1 MKRIIIFMLV
11 MSVSLAMA
19 VGQHRP
25 QRLRLTG
32 GNWGEFSPSVVITPH
47 PGWPRSL
54 PSDIWWPGPCRVVV
68 ADLDGDKKE
77 ELMILVQREESGFF
91 ILNEDGTI
99 RMEYII
105 PLPLYESFSV
115 ADLDNDGKQEIVLLI
130 RKHPFK
136 LSLAILNGAGNIMI
150 QKEMS
155 DYLYRVIP
163 PVIAD
168 IEGDGKLEIILKES
182 IPGDI
187 NVIVLDNKGEITA
200 GWPFHRVEN
209 VGSTVECYHIVG
221 NFDDDRDLEIVV
233 PVWYYDGNDN
243 WFTFIKIYNR
253 DGTILPGWGN
263 FSIPDLIYTPV
274 SVDINQDG
282 YDEIICNDFSGY
294 MHILNRNGQVLFNKN
309 YDKTYGTPAVGD
321 LNNDGILEIVFTT
334 YGGGDSLM
342 AVDMAGN
349 ELFKVELFSPTR
361 FSPVIGDI
369 DGDRFPDVVVA
380 SLWDVN
386 AVNYRGEMIAGF
398 PLEITKSDRAPSPT
412 ITDLDNDGKIEI
424 VASTDSMDSL
434 EDPIIYV
441 WDLDTPYDP
450 LNMPWPMYQH
460 DVGHSGRYVERSHIL
475 PPSDI
480 TLLRQINRSL
490 FRKEAYHTFTW
501 AANPRNRKQYDIAE
515 YRIYR
520 RKDEEGD
527 DQYRLLTALPVDT
540 FTYEDGPLDYTRKY
554 VYVFTSVDVNGDEG
568 LRSVPLS
575 HEVPYGASR

>member
-1 MKRIIIFMLV
+1 
-11 MSVSLAMA
+11 
-19 VGQHRP
+19 
-25 QRLRLTG
+25 
-32 GNWGEFSPSVVITPH
+32 
-47 PGWPRSL
+47 
-54 PSDIWWPGPCRVVV
+54 
-68 ADLDGDKKE
+68 
-77 ELMILVQREESGFF
+77 
-91 ILNEDGTI
+91 
-99 RMEYII
+99 
-105 PLPLYESFSV
+105 
-115 ADLDNDGKQEIVLLI
+115 
-130 RKHPFK
+130 
-136 LSLAILNGAGNIMI
+136 
-150 QKEMS
+150 MS

-168 IEGDGKLEIILKES
+168 INGDGKLEIILKES

-187 NVIVLDNKGEITA
+187 NVIVLDNQGDIIA

-233 PVWYYDGNDN
+233 PVWYGEGSERY
-243 WFTFIKIYNR
+243 TFIKVYNP
-253 DGTILPGWGN
+253 DGTLLPGWAN
-263 FSIPDLIYTPV
+263 FFIPALMYTPIA
-274 SVDINQDG
+274 VDINHDG
-282 YDEIICNDFSGY
+282 YDEIICNDWYGY
-294 MHILNRNGQVLFNKN
+294 MYIIDRNGQVLLSKE
-309 YDKTYGTPAVGD
+309 YDQPHGTPAVGD
-321 LNNDGILEIVFTT
+321 LNNDGKLEIVFTT
-334 YGGGDSLM
+334 YGGSEGDSLM

-349 ELFKVELFSPTR
+349 ELFKVFLFSPTR

-386 AVNYRGEMIAGF
+386 AVNYKGEMIAGF
-398 PLEITKSDRAPSPT
+398 PLEITRSDRAPSPT

-424 VASTDSMDSL
+424 VASTDSMDSP

-480 TLLRQINRSL
+480 TLQRQINRSL

-501 AANPRNRKQYDIAE
+501 AANPRNRSQYDIAE

-527 DQYRLLTALPVDT
+527 HQYRLLTALPADT
-540 FTYEDGPLDYTRKY
+540 FAYEDGPLDYTQKY

-575 HEVPYGASR
+575 HEVPYGALR